1 MKTCTKNLF
10 IWLVATLLV
19 FGGMIYLVSI
29 TTPVGAEKET
39 EKDYSIIF
47 ESIVERDENRQERIK
62 EREEI
67 RTLYEEIEVKK
78 ERIRELEARAD
89 ELNIIINGE
98 EGL

>member
-10 IWLVATLLV
+10 IWLIATLLL
-19 FGGMIYLVSI
+19 FIGLSYLVVNTVS
-29 TTPVGAEKET
+29 VGAENEYKE
-39 EKDYSIIF
+39 EIEALK
-47 ESIVERDENRQERIK
+47 ERDFNRQERIK

-67 RTLYEEIEVKK
+67 RFLYEEIEAKK

-98 EGL
+98 GGL

>member
-10 IWLVATLLV
+10 IWLVATLFVLGWLMY
-19 FGGMIYLVSI
+19 FLNI
-29 TTPVGAEKET
+29 TTPVGAWNEYKEQI
-39 EKDYSIIF
+39 EALK
-47 ESIVERDENRQERIK
+47 ERDFNRQERIK

-67 RTLYEEIEVKK
+67 RILYEEIEAKK

-98 EGL
+98 GGL

>member
-19 FGGMIYLVSI
+19 FGGMIYLVSL
-29 TTPVGAEKET
+29 TTPVGAENEYKEQI
-39 EKDYSIIF
+39 EALK
-47 ESIVERDENRQERIK
+47 ERDFNRQERIK
-62 EREEI
+62 ERKEI
-67 RTLYEEIEVKK
+67 RILYEEIEAKK

-98 EGL
+98 GSF